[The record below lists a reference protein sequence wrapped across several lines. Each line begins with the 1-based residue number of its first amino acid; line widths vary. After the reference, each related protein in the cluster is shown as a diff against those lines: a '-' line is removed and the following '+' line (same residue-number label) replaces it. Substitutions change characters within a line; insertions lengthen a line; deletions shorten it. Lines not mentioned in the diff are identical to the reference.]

1 MFHLKPS
8 ICCPLVICR
17 PGRSRHSPPQLW
29 YWRRLFSKTSRPA
42 LGPTRPPTQ
51 GLPWAFSP
59 GELKLPRR
67 EADHWLP
74 SSTEF
79 NHSYPVP
86 SLQNEWSH
94 TSTIPIYLHGVYKD
108 TLRLQHNLYLQCN
121 SSRWAPPFH
130 HVLLL
135 LVFVFGQ
142 KQGSCLLQIIGSY
155 SMMCS
160 WISSVPSGNYTD
172 VTLT

>member
-8 ICCPLVICR
+8 ICRPLVVCR
-17 PGRSRHSPPQLW
+17 PGRSRHSPTPQLW

-51 GLPWAFSP
+51 GVPWAFSP

-86 SLQNEWSH
+86 SFRMNGVIPPLFPYIFMAC
-94 TSTIPIYLHGVYKD
+94 TRTLYVYSTTYTYRVIPVAE
-108 TLRLQHNLYLQCN
+108 RLPFIMSYFFSYLYLDKN
-121 SSRWAPPFH
+121 RVHVSFRSSGHIRWCVREFPQSHQA
-130 HVLLL
+130 
-135 LVFVFGQ
+135 
-142 KQGSCLLQIIGSY
+142 I
-155 SMMCS
+155 
-160 WISSVPSGNYTD
+160 TR
-172 VTLT
+172 TLH